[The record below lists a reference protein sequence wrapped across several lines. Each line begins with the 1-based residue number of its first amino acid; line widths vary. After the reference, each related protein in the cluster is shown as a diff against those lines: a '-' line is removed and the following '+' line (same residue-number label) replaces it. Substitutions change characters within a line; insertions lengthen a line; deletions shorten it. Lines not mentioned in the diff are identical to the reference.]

1 MKRLDYTVI
10 GDTVNTAARLQDAA
24 EESQILISEF
34 CFEQVKESFRCAK
47 VGAVVVKNK
56 ANPITIYKVLE

>member
-1 MKRLDYTVI
+1 M
-10 GDTVNTAARLQDAA
+10 QDAA